1 MEIQE
6 LVDSI
11 GGKLYGNNDFFSIDG
26 FTGKFT
32 FLNDSHTGDIV
43 IRHWIN
49 DTGIQMA
56 FQKNIACLIT
66 KTPKDGAIEMAEK
79 LNFPLIVTDKIELA
93 NAYAL
98 SHTID
103 KYSPNSTNIVITGTN
118 GKSTTSHL
126 IYHILKTAGFHVLT
140 NTDSESEFNTLIDP
154 MVSKLISD
162 EVIANGELDYLV
174 IEVSE
179 VQGWLGNLMENHAA
193 LMSAALNPKVGVI
206 TNIAMD
212 HIGLVNSIEDVFN
225 EISTVPKAIGE
236 GICVLNHDDELVM
249 KLDVKNPFYTSM
261 SEIADENSV
270 YYNGNEIIF
279 NKKPILTKDEL
290 PFTGSHFI
298 QNILSAIGATIS
310 LGLDINKI
318 IEGVK
323 SYKALNRRFAKLND
337 EPLIFDDF
345 AHNPDGIKATI
356 SETKKLL
363 QDGQTLYVVCAIR
376 GSRGVE
382 INQLNVEALTESMD
396 NSINLVLSSSN
407 DVVNK
412 LNFVE
417 PEEREV
423 FFNTLNENDIDFTHY
438 DNLKE
443 CLNETYKKADKNDII
458 LLIGAQGM
466 DPAESLLKDI
476 I

>member
-1 MEIQE
+1 MDIKD
-6 LVDSI
+6 LANSI
-11 GGKLYGNNDFFSIDG
+11 GGKIYGNDDFFSIDG

-32 FLNDSHTGDIV
+32 FLNDAHTGDIV

-49 DTGIQMA
+49 STGIQMA
-56 FQKNIACLIT
+56 FNKNIACLIT
-66 KTPKDGAIEMAEK
+66 MTPKDGAIEMAEK
-79 LNFPLIVTDKIELA
+79 LNFPLIVVDKIELST
-93 NAYAL
+93 AYAL

-103 KYSPNSTNIVITGTN
+103 KYSPNSKNIVITGTN

-126 IYHILKTAGFHVLT
+126 IYHILKKAGFHVLT

-162 EVIANGELDYLV
+162 EVIENGELDYLV

-193 LMSAALNPKVGVI
+193 LMSAAINPEVGVI

-225 EISTVPKAIGE
+225 EISMVPEAIGD
-236 GICVLNHDDELVM
+236 GICVLNHDDEWVM
-249 KLDVKNPFYTSM
+249 KLNVRNPFYTSM
-261 SEIADENSV
+261 SEIGDDNAV
-270 YYNGNEIIF
+270 YYNGGEIIYGG
-279 NKKPILTKDEL
+279 KPILTKDEL
-290 PFTGSHFI
+290 PFTGHHFI

-310 LGLDINKI
+310 LGLDIDKI
-318 IEGVK
+318 TEGVK
-323 SYKALNRRFAKLND
+323 SYKALNRRFAKLNE
-337 EPLIFDDF
+337 EPLIYDDF
-345 AHNPDGIKATI
+345 AHNPDGIRATI
-356 SETKKLL
+356 AETKKLL
-363 QDGQTLYVVCAIR
+363 ADNQTLYVVCAIR

-382 INQLNVEALTESMD
+382 INQLNVDALSESMD
-396 NSINLVLSSSN
+396 ENIELILSSSN
-407 DVVNK
+407 DVVNE

-417 PEEREV
+417 PEEKEV
-423 FFNTLNENDIDFTHY
+423 FFNTLNEKNIEFTHY

-443 CLNETYKKADKNDII
+443 CLSETYKKADKKDII

-466 DPAESLLKDI
+466 DPAELLLKDI

>member
-1 MEIQE
+1 MNIQD
-6 LVDSI
+6 LADSI
-11 GGKLYGNNDFFSIDG
+11 NGKLIGNDDFFSIDG

-66 KTPKDGAIEMAEK
+66 QTPKDGAIEMAER
-79 LNFPLIVTDKIELA
+79 LSFPLIITDNIELA

-98 SHTID
+98 SHTVK
-103 KYSPNSTNIVITGTN
+103 KYSPNSINIVITGTN

-126 IYHILKTAGFHVLT
+126 IYHILDHAGFHVLT

-154 MVSKLISD
+154 MVSKLIYD
-162 EVIANGELDYLV
+162 EVTNNGQLDYLV

-179 VQGWLGNLMENHAA
+179 VQGWLGKLMKNHAA
-193 LMSAALNPKVGVI
+193 LMSDALNPKVGVI

-212 HIGLVNSIEDVFN
+212 HIGLVNSIEEVFD
-225 EISTVPKAIGE
+225 EISAVPRTIG
-236 GICVLNHDDELVM
+236 GGVCVLNHDDELVM
-249 KLDVKNPFYTSM
+249 KLYAQNPFYTSM
-261 SEIADENSV
+261 SEISEKNAV
-270 YYNGNEIIF
+270 YYDGDGIIYDGNM
-279 NKKPILTKDEL
+279 ILSNDEL
-290 PFTGSHFI
+290 PFTSSHFI
-298 QNILSAIGATIS
+298 QNILSAVGATIS
-310 LGLDINKI
+310 LGINLDSIV
-318 IEGVK
+318 EGVK

-337 EPLIFDDF
+337 EPLILDDF
-345 AHNPDGIKATI
+345 AHNPDGIRATI

-363 QDGQTLYVVCAIR
+363 HENQTLYVVCAIR

-382 INQLNVEALTESMD
+382 INQLNVDALVESMD
-396 NSINLVLSSSN
+396 DSIELILSSSC
-407 DVVNK
+407 DVVND

-417 PEEREV
+417 ESEKEV
-423 FFNTLNENDIDFTHY
+423 FFNTLNENHIEFIHY
-438 DNLKE
+438 DDLKE
-443 CLNETYKKADKNDII
+443 CLSETYKKAGKNDII

-466 DPAESLLKDI
+466 DPAESLLNDI

>member
-1 MEIQE
+1 MEIQD
-6 LVDSI
+6 LAKSI
-11 GGKLYGNNDFFSIDG
+11 DGKLYGNDHFFSIDG

-32 FLNDSHTGDIV
+32 FLNDAHTGDIV
-43 IRHWIN
+43 IRHWVN

-66 KTPKDGAIEMAEK
+66 QTPKDSAIETAEK
-79 LNFPLIVTDKIELA
+79 LNFPLIVCEKIELA

-103 KYSPNSTNIVITGTN
+103 KFSPNSTNVIITGTN

-126 IYHILKTAGFHVLT
+126 IYHILKNAGNRVLT

-162 EVIANGELDYLV
+162 EVIENGELDYLV

-193 LMSAALNPKVGVI
+193 LMSAAANPKVGVI

-212 HIGLVNSIEDVFN
+212 HIGLVNSIEDVFR
-225 EISTVPKAIGE
+225 EISTVPKAIGD
-236 GICVLNHDDELVM
+236 GVCVVNFDDDLVM

-261 SEIADENSV
+261 SELNDENAV
-270 YYNGNEIIF
+270 YYNGSEIIHA
-279 NKKPILTKDEL
+279 NQVILTNDEL
-290 PFTGSHFI
+290 PFTGHHFI
-298 QNILSAIGATIS
+298 ENILSAIGATIS
-310 LGLDINKI
+310 LGIDIEVIK
-318 IEGVK
+318 EGVK
-323 SYKALNRRFAKLND
+323 SYKALKRRFAKLSD
-337 EPLIFDDF
+337 EPLIYDDF
-345 AHNPDGIKATI
+345 AHNPDGIRATI
-356 SETKKLL
+356 SETRKLL
-363 QDGQTLYVVCAIR
+363 PEGQKLYVVCAIR

-382 INQLNVEALTESMD
+382 INQLNVEALAESMD
-396 NSINLVLSSSN
+396 DNTELILSSSN
-407 DVVNK
+407 DVVND

-423 FFNTLNENDIDFTHY
+423 FFNTLNENNIEFIHY
-438 DNLKE
+438 DKLKE
-443 CLNETYKKADKNDII
+443 CLSETCGKADKKDII

-466 DPAESLLKDI
+466 DPAESILKDI

>member
-1 MEIQE
+1 MNIHE
-6 LVDSI
+6 LVSYVD
-11 GGKLYGNNDFFSIDG
+11 GKLYGNDDFFSIDG

-32 FLNDSHTGDIV
+32 FLNDAHTGDIV

-49 DTGIQMA
+49 AKGIEMA
-56 FQKNIACLIT
+56 FNKNIACLIT
-66 KTPKDGAIEMAEK
+66 QTPKDGAIEEAEK

-103 KYSPNSTNIVITGTN
+103 KFSPNSTNIVITGTN

-126 IYHILKTAGFHVLT
+126 IYHILKTAGYHVLT

-162 EVIANGELDYLV
+162 EVLERGPLDYLV

-193 LMSAALNPKVGVI
+193 LMSAAVNPEVGVI

-212 HIGLVNSIEDVFN
+212 HIGLVNSIEDVYD
-225 EISTVPKAIGE
+225 EISTVPDAIGD
-236 GICVLNHDDELVM
+236 GICVINHDDDLVM
-249 KLDVKNPFYTSM
+249 KLDAKNPFYFSM
-261 SEIADENSV
+261 SEIDDEDAV
-270 YYNGNEIIF
+270 YYNGREIIYDG
-279 NKKPILTKDEL
+279 KSILSAEEL
-290 PFTGSHFI
+290 PFTGYHFI

-310 LGLDINKI
+310 LGLDIESIKN
-318 IEGVK
+318 GVK

-337 EPLIFDDF
+337 EPLIYDDF

-356 SETKKLL
+356 YETKKLL
-363 QDGQTLYVVCAIR
+363 KDNQKLFVVCAIR

-382 INQLNVEALTESMD
+382 INQLNVEAITDAVDD
-396 NSINLVLSSSN
+396 NVELILSSSN
-407 DVVNK
+407 DVVND
-412 LNFVE
+412 LNFVTD
-417 PEEREV
+417 EEREV
-423 FFNTLNENDIDFTHY
+423 FFNILNENNIDFIHY

-443 CLNETYKKADKNDII
+443 CLSDIYSKADKNDII